1 MAKKIKKIIKKKI
14 SRKPSKKLVKKAP
27 THTKASVGKNKPVVK
42 KSVIKKKATSKKGK
56 KMELWQEKFN
66 ILLKKGKERGFI
78 TETEILT
85 HFPQIETDVSFLEQ
99 IYDMCEKADVEVI
112 VAKDLIELPSE
123 GEVSEEDLKRA
134 TKIDDLGE
142 ISDAVQNY
150 LREIGKIPLLN
161 AARERELAKR
171 VQEGDREA
179 RQILIQSNLRL
190 VVSIAK
196 KYVNRSPNLTLLD
209 LIQEGN
215 IGLARAVEKFDYT
228 KGFKFST
235 YATWW
240 IRQAITR
247 ALADQTRI
255 IRIPVHMIET
265 LSKYSQAKRRL
276 SQDLGRDPLPE
287 EIAAEMGMD
296 VEKVH
301 HLAKIAQ
308 ETLSLETPIG
318 DSDDDSFLGEIVS
331 DEKSI
336 SPTQSATHSLLRDQ
350 LKQILNDLADRE
362 QKIIAMRFGLEDG
375 VGHTLEEVG
384 KEFQVTRER
393 IRQIEAKALD
403 KLRDHQ
409 SMKGLEEE
417 FL

>member
-1 MAKKIKKIIKKKI
+1 
-14 SRKPSKKLVKKAP
+14 
-27 THTKASVGKNKPVVK
+27 
-42 KSVIKKKATSKKGK
+42 
-56 KMELWQEKFN
+56 
-66 ILLKKGKERGFI
+66 
-78 TETEILT
+78 
-85 HFPQIETDVSFLEQ
+85 
-99 IYDMCEKADVEVI
+99 
-112 VAKDLIELPSE
+112 
-123 GEVSEEDLKRA
+123 
-134 TKIDDLGE
+134 
-142 ISDAVQNY
+142 
-150 LREIGKIPLLN
+150 
-161 AARERELAKR
+161 
-171 VQEGDREA
+171 
-179 RQILIQSNLRL
+179 
-190 VVSIAK
+190 
-196 KYVNRSPNLTLLD
+196 
-209 LIQEGN
+209 
-215 IGLARAVEKFDYT
+215 
-228 KGFKFST
+228 
-235 YATWW
+235 
-240 IRQAITR
+240 
-247 ALADQTRI
+247 
-255 IRIPVHMIET
+255 MIET

>member
-1 MAKKIKKIIKKKI
+1 MIKSKLKSKAKAKTNKKIVAKKNKKPAKKIAAKKIIFKKK
-14 SRKPSKKLVKKAP
+14 PAP
-27 THTKASVGKNKPVVK
+27 
-42 KSVIKKKATSKKGK
+42 KKGK
-56 KMELWQEKFN
+56 KTELWQEKFN
-66 ILLKKGKERGFI
+66 VLLKKGKERGFI

-85 HFPQIETDVSFLEQ
+85 SFPQIESDVSFLEQ

-112 VAKDLIELPSE
+112 TSKDLIELPSE
-123 GEVSEEDLKRA
+123 GEISEEDLKKA
-134 TKIDDLGE
+134 TRVEDLGE

-171 VQEGDREA
+171 VQEGDKEA

-265 LSKYSQAKRRL
+265 LSKYSQARRRL

-287 EIAAEMGMD
+287 EIAAEMGME

-331 DEKSI
+331 DEKSV
-336 SPTQSATHSLLRDQ
+336 SPTQAATHSLLRDQ

-362 QKIIAMRFGLEDG
+362 QKIISMRFGLEDG

-403 KLRDHQ
+403 KLREHQ

-417 FL
+417 YL